1 MAGIEHPREVFF
13 VMAKVTMHH
22 VHNETEQPQGHR
34 DRQPFK
40 GLYLVHGAPENTDR
54 HQAEHQH
61 EGPMQPR
68 VIAGMDVT
76 TVTGAK
82 CFGGLPHCNHLS
94 LLLSP
99 AD

>member
-1 MAGIEHPREVFF
+1 
-13 VMAKVTMHH
+13 
-22 VHNETEQPQGHR
+22 
-34 DRQPFK
+34 
-40 GLYLVHGAPENTDR
+40 
-54 HQAEHQH
+54 
-61 EGPMQPR
+61 MQPR